1 MATVIDVSS
10 SLGEYMLKGWVLTD
24 KICSQCSRVPLMR
37 SPATSATQIHFCVNC
52 DAAPESSGSTSVV
65 PPAARNPPPTST
77 QRGKVPVPTYSPSS
91 KSYSSAVSRASTPPT
106 EVSNAPSSPPLMP
119 VMDTA
124 ELLRRRRQSDLASA
138 EIGKRM
144 LKGWAMLADECPNS
158 DCYGIPLVR
167 PPKSGASLDPRKAI
181 YLTRQ
186 ECVIC
191 AAVYVDEKDAFGR
204 GHLVPMPPPPSS
216 AETFQALRLAS
227 EARQTAAPA
236 HTTRPMAKEGFGA
249 APQPVRYCI
258 LLLNV
263 SQQPISKS
271 ATASAL
277 EATALSLERT
287 LLVLSERMNVCS
299 SALLIDPISI
309 GQTAEAITKTSQA
322 LTQVK
327 QLLWSETQALQD

>member
-167 PPKSGASLDPRKAI
+167 PPKSGASLDPRK
-181 YLTRQ
+181 

-249 APQPVRYCI
+249 APQPQLSAGGRVPHMGT
-258 LLLNV
+258 
-263 SQQPISKS
+263 QPISKS